1 MVQIFFPS
9 GKIFLQMVFK
19 QNVKR
24 NNKFDMHLKGAFK
37 PKKKEFFMGDWA
49 LLARHIFEIWSFN
62 NMC

>member
-1 MVQIFFPS
+1 
-9 GKIFLQMVFK
+9 MVFK

-49 LLARHIFEIWSFN
+49 LLARHIFEI
-62 NMC
+62 